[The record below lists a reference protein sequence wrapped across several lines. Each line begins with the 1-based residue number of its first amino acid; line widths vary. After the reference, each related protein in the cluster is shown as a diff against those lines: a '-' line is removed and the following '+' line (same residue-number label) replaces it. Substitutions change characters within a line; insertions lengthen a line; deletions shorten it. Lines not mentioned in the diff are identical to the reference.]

1 MSKPRLLVVDDK
13 LNFHALFRRIVG
25 DEMDLLCAAD
35 GLEALRV
42 LARESVDVIVCDV
55 KMPGLDGLGLL
66 KQVKVLY
73 PDVEVILM
81 TAFAA
86 VPDAVEALRAGAHH
100 YLTKPFDPD
109 DAMDAIRQALARR
122 RKNAAP
128 RAAGRRRIV
137 AASDAMRSV
146 VERIVE
152 AAATSAT
159 VLITGESGT
168 GKELVAAEVHAR
180 SSRAGAPFVVVKCGA
195 LSESAIEAEALSGA
209 KGAAAEVPATWRALF
224 HQASGGT
231 VFLDDVADLPAPHQV
246 KLLRAVQ
253 GAGGDIDEQTVDVRV
268 IAATNVDVAQAIAGG
283 RLREDLYYRLDVVSI
298 RVPPLRER
306 REDITPLAREFLDA
320 ACVGR
325 QEVLVFSEEAAA
337 ALNGYSWPGNVRQ
350 LENAVARAA
359 AATRG
364 AEVERAALPEEIA
377 DDALPDEIDLATL
390 SYREV
395 LALSRD
401 RVTRE
406 YFIAVLKAVK
416 GNVTQAAERAGIERE
431 SLHRLLKRHALRA
444 DDYRGK

>member
-168 GKELVAAEVHAR
+168 GKELVAVEVHAR
-180 SSRAGAPFVVVKCGA
+180 SARAGAPLVAVRCGA
-195 LSESAIEAEALSGA
+195 LSENAIEAETVGA
-209 KGAAAEVPATWRALF
+209 INRAATEVPATWGALF
-224 HQASGGT
+224 DQASGGT
-231 VFLDDVADLPAPHQV
+231 VFLDDVVDLPAPHQV
-246 KLLRAVQ
+246 KLLRALQ
-253 GAGGDIDEQTVDVRV
+253 RGTDGDEETVDVRV
-268 IAATNVDVAQAIAGG
+268 IAATNADVTQAVADG
-283 RLREDLYYRLDVVSI
+283 RLREDLYYHLAVVSI